1 FWRSAR
7 FLPKVAGSVFCAGS
21 SKRADVRNKKIS
33 EETQSGTRL
42 RKAICTSGLTG
53 VIILLVAA
61 FPKVAFSAALR
72 VSGSGNTGPFQTNTA
87 LKYENVFTNFG
98 SSYNPSTGVFMAM
111 VKGVYYFHFTAFSII
126 SGGASTNVVLM
137 KNGERSVSI
146 ASSAAVLQLEA
157 GDNVHVQLMAGT
169 LVYDDMGYYN
179 SFSGFL
185 LFPITP

>member
-1 FWRSAR
+1 MFSGQSAAR
-7 FLPKVAGSVFCAGS
+7 PLCCC
-21 SKRADVRNKKIS
+21 
-33 EETQSGTRL
+33 ETQSGTRL

-137 KNGERSVSI
+137 KNDS